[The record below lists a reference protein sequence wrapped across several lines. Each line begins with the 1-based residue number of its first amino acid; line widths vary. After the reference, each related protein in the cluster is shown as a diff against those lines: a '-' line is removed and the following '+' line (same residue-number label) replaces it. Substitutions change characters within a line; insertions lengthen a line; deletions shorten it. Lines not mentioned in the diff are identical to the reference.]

1 MDSEHTATVT
11 HHSGDLGFVSI
22 PQAEAKGVS
31 PNVSQV
37 GNLIELR
44 KYFRC
49 FVYITKFKRANED
62 DLQHL
67 IKMNQ
72 NFHTN

>member
-1 MDSEHTATVT
+1 MDSEHAATVT
-11 HHSGDLGFVSI
+11 HHSGYLGFVNV

-31 PNVSQV
+31 PNVPQA
-37 GNLIELR
+37 GNLIEESS
-44 KYFRC
+44 YFRC
-49 FVYITKFKRANED
+49 FIYFTKFKRANED
-62 DLQHL
+62 ELQHL